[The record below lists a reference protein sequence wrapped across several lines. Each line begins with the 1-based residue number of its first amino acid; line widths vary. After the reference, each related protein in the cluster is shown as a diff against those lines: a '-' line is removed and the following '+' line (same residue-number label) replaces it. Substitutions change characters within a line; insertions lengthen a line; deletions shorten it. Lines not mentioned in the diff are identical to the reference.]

1 MVWRWRLGYK
11 KKEDYSPFFLAGGG
25 GGGGKRGGEGE
36 EHVCLVETWGAG
48 EGLPAMNQ
56 HLFMEY
62 YNLHAVQ
69 TPAWT
74 FTPWVTSCQFLLT
87 VLWPNQTSRSSEKRK
102 WSLTMEALD
111 CNTNSPCLHLRNCIE
126 NSMENMH
133 AEVRVWRVYGPRKCC
148 A

>member
-1 MVWRWRLGYK
+1 MSWY
-11 KKEDYSPFFLAGGG
+11 EDDDLDIKRKRITPLFFLRGGRW
-25 GGGGKRGGEGE
+25 KEGGEGE

-74 FTPWVTSCQFLLT
+74 LHTMSDQLAISPNSLMAESNFKVFGEKEMITYYGSSWLLY
-87 VLWPNQTSRSSEKRK
+87 KF
-102 WSLTMEALD
+102 SLSALKE
-111 CNTNSPCLHLRNCIE
+111 LYRE
-126 NSMENMH
+126 Q
-133 AEVRVWRVYGPRKCC
+133 YGEYACWG
-148 A
+148 